1 MGSIQWH
8 VNRYPKNYF
17 LVVHRIWNLQSPN
30 PQPHLQ
36 PYPQQERL
44 FIMLVSSCP
53 LNRLVYM
60 SASQWTDW
68 SAESPSTESTQP
80 LASFTL
86 YDSTQLLRGLW
97 QTQCSLLLPLTG
109 QNKPASLFLLVLDDV
124 DIYILSWNLRW
135 CIWDFTW
142 EVKECCK
149 VVLQSDVWHSAVW
162 QSDV

>member
-1 MGSIQWH
+1 MQYYKLHQMGSIQWH

-86 YDSTQLLRGLW
+86 YCLWLNTTPPWTVTDTMFSPPPPNWPKQTCFCSSLSLMILIFIFSVETWGDVFETSHGKLR
-97 QTQCSLLLPLTG
+97 
-109 QNKPASLFLLVLDDV
+109 N
-124 DIYILSWNLRW
+124 
-135 CIWDFTW
+135 
-142 EVKECCK
+142 
-149 VVLQSDVWHSAVW
+149 VVR
-162 QSDV
+162 